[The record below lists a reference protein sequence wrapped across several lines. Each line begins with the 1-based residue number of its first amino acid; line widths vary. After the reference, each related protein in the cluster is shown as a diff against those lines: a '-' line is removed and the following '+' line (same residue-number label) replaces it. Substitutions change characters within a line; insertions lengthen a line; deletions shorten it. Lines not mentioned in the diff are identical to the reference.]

1 MSCCID
7 IYAGLL
13 GCGKTSLIKKLLET
27 EYRGKRVAVI
37 ENEIGSVNLDA
48 SELNTAEVSVREITG
63 GCVCCSVSGNL
74 TAALR
79 QLAEKIEPDHIV
91 IEPTGAADLTGLIHA
106 CSRSK
111 DASLRRCVL
120 LVNAKKWLI
129 LQRVA
134 GEFYTDQIRTA
145 GCVYLNFTEKLPPS
159 QIDEIKQKIKELN
172 PEAKIVDTP
181 MALVDENTFAH
192 CDLHTAGGSLQA
204 EDPSS
209 YAAAIQVLP
218 LPERQKMIP
227 KTRISGSEQKT
238 LYTWTYFL
246 DHPLTIQQFEILR
259 VRMTEQK
266 VSELWRVK
274 GRIAISDGTVRKID
288 LTFGDFYEKE
298 IEDPQTELTGQIV
311 FIGPKI
317 NKKQITDMF
326 SFP

>member
-63 GCVCCSVSGNL
+63 GCVCCSFSGNL

-79 QLAEKIEPDHIV
+79 KLAESIEPDHIV

-106 CSRSK
+106 CSISK
-111 DASLRRCVL
+111 EAILRRCVL
-120 LVNAKKWLI
+120 LVNAKKWKI

-145 GCVYLNFTEKLPPS
+145 DCVYLNFTETLPPS
-159 QIDEIKQKIKELN
+159 QIDEIRQEIKELN
-172 PEAKIVDTP
+172 PKAKIVDTP
-181 MALVDENTFAH
+181 LALVDENTFAH
-192 CDLHTAGGSLQA
+192 CDLAPADGPLQT
-204 EDPSS
+204 EDPSPS
-209 YAAAIQVLP
+209 AAAIQVLP
-218 LPERQKMIP
+218 LPESRKMIP
-227 KTRISGSEQKT
+227 KTRISASEQKT
-238 LYTWTYFL
+238 LYTWTYSL
-246 DHPLTIQQFEILR
+246 DHPLTLQQFEILR

-266 VSELWRVK
+266 GSDLWRVK
-274 GRIAISDGTVRKID
+274 GLIAISDGSVRKID
-288 LTFGDFYEKE
+288 MTFGDLFEKE
-298 IEDPQTELTGQIV
+298 TEDPQTELTGKIV